1 MEFTIVIF
9 LIAGLAAGIFT
20 GLAGV
25 SAAAIIAPM
34 LITFLGMDA
43 YDAIG
48 IALAS
53 DVLASATAAFLYAKN
68 GHIDIK
74 RGLIMTTS
82 VLVFTYVGSYAAT
95 FVANEAMSGISLVM
109 TTYLGLRFIIRPV
122 TKQKE
127 GGVDNRKRMI
137 FLSVMCGTVIGFI
150 CGFFGAGGGMMML
163 FVLTSILG
171 YDLKTA
177 VGTSVMIMSMTAF
190 TGAVSHMA
198 LGGVPNLAGLVI
210 CVLATLV
217 GSWGMSIFALK
228 RKPKTLNRLTGV
240 GLTVLGVTMLLFN
253 FVF

>member
-1 MEFTIVIF
+1 MEFAVIIY

-25 SAAAIIAPM
+25 SAAAIISPM

-43 YDAIG
+43 YMAIG

-95 FVANEAMSGISLVM
+95 FVANEAMSGISLIM
-109 TTYLGLRFIIRPV
+109 TTYLGIRFIVRPV
-122 TKQKE
+122 TNQKE

-137 FLSVMCGTVIGFI
+137 FLSVVCGMVIGFI
-150 CGFFGAGGGMMML
+150 CGFFGACGGMMML

-198 LGGVPNLAGLVI
+198 LGGMPDIVGLVI

-217 GSWGMSIFALK
+217 GSWAMSIFALK

-240 GLTVLGVTMLLFN
+240 GLTILGVVMLLFN